1 VDTVSFFK
9 FPFLASEKQMAII
22 VFAICIALRAIPELA
37 AYPHP
42 IGYDVVNY
50 YIPKVVNFQQ
60 QWDTISKQ
68 FPLYVTFLYSLSTAI
83 GLSPQT
89 VVTSVAVA
97 MAGIFGVSLFY
108 IGRTLLN
115 LQIIQSVFLA
125 VFTVFQMAVL
135 RTFWDLHRDVL
146 ALATMLFVFALLGR
160 KDACWRM
167 LSITLA
173 LTAITVAADRMIGAL
188 LCVSLA
194 VYLMITRRKD
204 VALAAILA
212 ISLFS
217 ILMVASYQASYP
229 NTNTI
234 TGGTSAINTPEFY
247 SQGNLLIYFLVI
259 NCLVAAPATIGI
271 FHMQNSLLKI
281 PLIISLVGSFSWLIF
296 PENNLLAADR
306 WIVLTGIFLSVFAG
320 YGILHLVNKLKSN
333 LSAIAACSIIAAF
346 AVIGFAYALMPYD
359 SPFIL
364 YGAVR
369 NYIAYFAPVTMQ
381 FNSLDIQ
388 DNDNLLLAIARINE
402 NTEHNAII
410 VGEPHWRGFMELF
423 LKDDRTYHF
432 SNDPLTFAKSL
443 EQQGH
448 QVYLIRAEG
457 NLQTSF
463 RIENIQKDEILRLS
477 YTSITSTR

>member
-9 FPFLASEKQMAII
+9 LTFLASEKQMAII
-22 VFAICIALRAIPELA
+22 VFVICIALRAIPELA

-50 YIPKVVNFQQ
+50 YIPKVVNFQE

-68 FPLYVTFLYSLSTAI
+68 FPLYVTFLYSLSIAT
-83 GLSPQT
+83 GLSPQAI
-89 VVTSVAVA
+89 VSSVAVA
-97 MAGIFGVSLFY
+97 IAGIFGVSLFY

-125 VFTVFQMAVL
+125 TFTVFQMAVL

-146 ALATMLFVFALLGR
+146 ALAALLFVFSLLGR
-160 KDACWRM
+160 KDAGWKV
-167 LSITLA
+167 LSITLI
-173 LTAITVAADRMIGAL
+173 LTAMTVAADRMIGAL

-194 VYLMITRRKD
+194 VYLLLTRRKD
-204 VALAAILA
+204 VAVTAILA

-234 TGGTSAINTPEFY
+234 TGGTSVINTPEFY
-247 SQGNLLIYFLVI
+247 SQGNLLIYFLVV

-271 FHMQNSLLKI
+271 LHMQSSLFKI
-281 PLIISLVGSFSWLIF
+281 PLFVSLAGSFSWLVF

-306 WIVLTGIFLSVFAG
+306 WIILTGIFLSIFAG
-320 YGILHLVNKLKSN
+320 YGILHLINKLKSN
-333 LSAIAACSIIAAF
+333 LSAIVACSIIAAF
-346 AVIGFAYALMPYD
+346 AGIGLAYALMPYD

-364 YGAVR
+364 YGAVQ
-369 NYIAYFAPVTMQ
+369 NYIARFAPATMQ

-388 DNDNLLLAIARINE
+388 DNDNLLSAIAQINE

-410 VGEPHWRGFMELF
+410 VGEPHWRGFMELY
-423 LKDDRTYHF
+423 LKDDRIYHF

-448 QVYLIRAEG
+448 EVYLIKIEG

-463 RIENIQKDEILRLS
+463 RIENIQKDEV
-477 YTSITSTR
+477 